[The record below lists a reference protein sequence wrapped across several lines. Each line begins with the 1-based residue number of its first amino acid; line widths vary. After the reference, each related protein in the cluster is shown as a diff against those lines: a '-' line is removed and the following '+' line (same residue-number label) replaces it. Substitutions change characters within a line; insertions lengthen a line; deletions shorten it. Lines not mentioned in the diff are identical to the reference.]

1 MTFLKYLPW
10 ILVVLVGA
18 ALAWVLFA
26 QPMGPNMGTIS
37 LGRIIDESPRAQE
50 LNQMLS
56 DRYKELIAEF
66 STEQD
71 QEVTSEE
78 RAAKEREAY
87 SQYLAYRQEL
97 EVKFQ
102 KEVDEAV
109 RKVAKDKGL
118 SIVVDSDVVRY
129 GGTDLSDEVIA
140 RLR

>member
-26 QPMGPNMGTIS
+26 QPMGPNIGTIS

-56 DRYKELIAEF
+56 DRYMELVAEF
-66 STEQD
+66 STEED
-71 QEVTSEE
+71 EEVTAEE

-87 SQYLAYRQEL
+87 SQYLAFRQEL

-109 RKVAKDKGL
+109 RGVAKDKSL

>member
-26 QPMGPNMGTIS
+26 QPMGPNIGTIS

-56 DRYKELIAEF
+56 DRYEELITQLN
-66 STEQD
+66 TEQD
-71 QEVTSEE
+71 EETPEE
-78 RAAKEREAY
+78 RAVREREAY

-97 EVKFQ
+97 EVKLQ

-109 RKVAKDKGL
+109 RNVAQDKNL
-118 SIVVDSDVVRY
+118 RIVVDDDVVRY
-129 GGTDLSDEVIA
+129 GGTDVSDEVIA